1 MKPTPLSSTISLS
14 GIWRL
19 RAADETEAV
28 PCPIPGD
35 NYSALQDAGRIP
47 DPYWRDNERRVQWVS
62 EKDWVFS
69 RAFDVPA
76 ELLRHRAVY
85 LSFDSIDTVAE
96 VFVNGRRAG
105 RADNQFRRW
114 RFEAKRLLRPGENEL
129 EVRIASPRRAA
140 VEAHRALAPEL
151 DPDRTNGGSVLALF
165 ALRKCQCSG
174 GWDWGVSLPASG
186 IYGNVELIPAD
197 AALLDAAWTTQA
209 HRAGA
214 CRVDVTVRL
223 LPVPGAPAGA
233 PVEAEVVFDGEART
247 VRGRVPAAPGPFELA
262 ASFRVAKP
270 RLWWP
275 NGYGAQPLYP
285 LSVAVGAQRIER
297 RIGLRRLEVDR
308 TPDKAGARFA
318 IRVNGVPVFAKGAD
332 WIPCDARPRHEDDS
346 RVGDLLRSA
355 AAANMTMLRVW
366 GGGHFGSDFLYDECD
381 RLGLLLWHDMMFACM
396 RYPTHPDF
404 VASVRAETEH
414 QVRRLRDHACIA
426 LWCGDNEC
434 LSSVDW
440 GHKPR
445 EQREAETA
453 QWAILNR
460 AIGEAVRAADPTR
473 LFWPSSPCAA
483 PGDFRH
489 NNGNLGSGDTHY
501 WAVWHGG
508 QGFEAYYEHR
518 PRFCSEFGFQSLPSP
533 ETVRTFA
540 SEKDGDL
547 NLYSPVLDW
556 HQKCWR
562 GNAAIFGMFGRYFR
576 MPRGFDEALYLSQVQ
591 QAEAIRTG
599 VDFWRS
605 LRPHCMGT
613 IFWQLNDD
621 WPVASWASLEY
632 GGRWKALHHA
642 ARRFYAPLAASAFRP
657 GLRAP
662 LEAHLAWD
670 LPVAVEAKVAVTL
683 RRFSDGAPVR
693 SWTLRESLP
702 RAGAR
707 RLALPDEL
715 AAPLPDLS
723 VEAERA
729 RWKAAPLPTGREAP
743 DAPRGAVDPTAHF
756 LVLETEG
763 RTADGRVFR
772 HEATV
777 ALDVWKRCALPVS
790 GLAIRRVAP
799 AKDEKG
805 AFDVELAAKAPAFFA
820 WVADPADARGRFSD
834 NLVTVLPGAPR
845 VLRYRPSA
853 RTTAADLRRRL
864 AVMDLRAS
872 Y

>member
-332 WIPCDARPRHEDDS
+332 WIPCDARPRHEDEA

-834 NLVTVLPGAPR
+834 NLVTALPGAPR